1 MVLKEASQ
9 QISKKSSHSQSL
21 LSAIPPHTSSLHFP
35 PYQIYHPNNPCTS
48 IKTDKNLILFP
59 QCTWHCEI
67 LSGCKIFRKG
77 DRKIALVHCI
87 NRTLLCMWLW
97 RWMEKI
103 FTPSSEQVANR
114 DGAHRR
120 GRLQNYLPIQE
131 GPACLMNKRSWTTS
145 GAKRHKSHSWLFS
158 FLLKP
163 LYSISYQFYSFWLH
177 STNSV
182 HL

>member
-9 QISKKSSHSQSL
+9 QISEKPSCSQSL

-87 NRTLLCMWLW
+87 NFFVCDYEDEWKRFSHHHQNRW
-97 RWMEKI
+97 RMGMEPTEEEDYKI
-103 FTPSSEQVANR
+103 ICSSK
-114 DGAHRR
+114 R
-120 GRLQNYLPIQE
+120 GQH
-131 GPACLMNKRSWTTS
+131 A
-145 GAKRHKSHSWLFS
+145 
-158 FLLKP
+158 
-163 LYSISYQFYSFWLH
+163 
-177 STNSV
+177 
-182 HL
+182 